1 MRGGGVGLYVSK
13 NLHAKVVSTL
23 SEPNS
28 CEALFL
34 KIVSSGYELLVGVVY
49 LPSGNLDA
57 LENYISEFIIRFPDV
72 IILGDFNCDILDRRK
87 YSCLKLMLTRCNLSV
102 LHNNVPTHYDL
113 TRNVLT
119 MIDYTLVSNTSSITR
134 SSQFH
139 FPALNSRQAF
149 ILLDYDSISLDDLS
163 LAALNTDFSAIYF
176 TNDTDTQ
183 LSILSNIL
191 YALFNYYVPLRS
203 RVIRNDKPIWYD
215 NRDIRRAIINRDL
228 SHRDFI
234 ENRSDE
240 SRSRFK
246 MYRAIAR
253 RTIRRVKRS
262 YGFRMFQNCRSY
274 KELWSRVRSTGV
286 LDSNFCDS
294 DNCDIDLDN
303 LNNYFTTPHYVPV
316 NSLGNFTYEDDRN
329 NCLSF
334 RNIDMHILHLF
345 NTIILTN
352 KFPMAWKLARVAP
365 MRKKGASALSKIFEI
380 IIMDQLIEH
389 LDRYSLIYDCQS
401 GFRRHHS
408 TTSLMIK
415 LTDDIRRALDRGD
428 PCILAALDLSKA
440 FDSVDHIILHSK
452 LYHEFK
458 FSSKACRLLL
468 SFLSGRSQ
476 YIRCDGRV
484 SGVNAISAGVPQ
496 GTILGPVLFMLY
508 VNDVRLCVQ
517 HVDMGI
523 YTGDF
528 QLLSTCTSG
537 GLPRCISHLD
547 DDIGRIC
554 DWAPRNHLDINIP
567 KTKCIVFNY
576 SRRQNTPQ
584 SITVQ
589 NHIVSSKD
597 VITSLGYQIDSNL
610 VFAQHIAHICSKLN
624 LIQKKLYSINVI
636 LPTQIMY
643 MLAHSLLMPHI
654 LYGAEV
660 YTGTNRSNI
669 RRLESSFH
677 SILRRIRME
686 KSRNKKF
693 LRFMCD
699 ECLNYIKNG
708 DRALCEIKKS
718 VEINKQHLKEYKEDF
733 HQSLVQS
740 GNEIKQLLDAIKRRY
755 EERFMKMEET
765 QQVCEKTISEI
776 SNLYGNIDRVDMCK
790 EIDESNKRMCG
801 EIKRIVI
808 DINVKSKS
816 YAETV
821 AEKKSD
827 ARCQQKIPLI
837 VKSKEK
843 QNVKAQNPSRKGL
856 NVAGEQLSSLAL
868 GRRPFECGI
877 QHH

>member
-1 MRGGGVGLYVSK
+1 MGMKPETNLILLYIEDKDVEGWIK
-13 NLHAKVVSTL
+13 RLLST
-23 SEPNS
+23 EYN
-28 CEALFL
+28 
-34 KIVSSGYELLVGVVY
+34 
-49 LPSGNLDA
+49 
-57 LENYISEFIIRFPDV
+57 
-72 IILGDFNCDILDRRK
+72 RRK

-139 FPALNSRQAF
+139 FPALNSRHAF
-149 ILLDYDSISLDDLS
+149 ILLQYRIPTYSDNLTYVFGDYDSISLDDLS

-262 YGFRMFQNCRSY
+262 YGFRMF
-274 KELWSRVRSTGV
+274 RSTGV
-286 LDSNFCDS
+286 LDSKFCDS
-294 DNCDIDLDN
+294 DNCDVDLDN

-316 NSLGNFTYEDDRN
+316 NSLGNFIYEDDRN

-334 RNIDMHILHLF
+334 RNIDMVELESAIYRIKSNAVGSDEIPIRFVILIFPFVSQHILHLF

-365 MRKKGASALSKIFEI
+365 MRKKGTSALSKVFEI
-380 IIMDQLIEH
+380 IIKDQLIEH

-428 PCILAALDLSKA
+428 PCILAALDLS
-440 FDSVDHIILHSK
+440 
-452 LYHEFK
+452 
-458 FSSKACRLLL
+458 
-468 SFLSGRSQ
+468 
-476 YIRCDGRV
+476 
-484 SGVNAISAGVPQ
+484 
-496 GTILGPVLFMLY
+496 PVLFMLY

-517 HVDMGI
+517 HVNMGI
-523 YTGDF
+523 YADDF

-537 GLPRCISHLD
+537 GLSRCISHLD

-554 DWAPRNHLDINIP
+554 DWARRNHLNINIP

-584 SITVQ
+584 IITVQ

-610 VFAQHIAHICSKLN
+610 VYAQHIAHICSKLN
-624 LIQKKLYSINVI
+624 LILKKLYSINVI
-636 LPTQIMY
+636 LPTQIKY

-660 YTGTNRSNI
+660 YT
-669 RRLESSFH
+669 ESSFH
-677 SILRRIRME
+677 SILRCIIQNHYAAIMDM
-686 KSRNKKF
+686 
-693 LRFMCD
+693 LRF
-699 ECLNYIKNG
+699 
-708 DRALCEIKKS
+708 EIAM
-718 VEINKQHLKEYKEDF
+718 V
-733 HQSLVQS
+733 
-740 GNEIKQLLDAIKRRY
+740 
-755 EERFMKMEET
+755 
-765 QQVCEKTISEI
+765 
-776 SNLYGNIDRVDMCK
+776 
-790 EIDESNKRMCG
+790 
-801 EIKRIVI
+801 
-808 DINVKSKS
+808 
-816 YAETV
+816 
-821 AEKKSD
+821 
-827 ARCQQKIPLI
+827 P
-837 VKSKEK
+837 
-843 QNVKAQNPSRKGL
+843 
-856 NVAGEQLSSLAL
+856 LSSLL
-868 GRRPFECGI
+868 SPFVTQAVFVSNI
-877 QHH
+877 RTTQTWQ